1 MNVKELLSFIAFIFY
16 IYIGVYSFF
25 NIKKNIESLLFLIIC
40 VSLAF
45 WSFGYVYAYGNVVNS
60 DFWTR
65 FSAIGW
71 IFFSAST
78 LHLILR
84 FIDNKIFNKVSTQ
97 FLLYVPAIIIFYMR
111 VIIWGEIQVSQ
122 RLQRFYSLYDI
133 VYNNGYL
140 TIALILVAL
149 WSLKQTSI
157 RERSQGRLILITGAI
172 SFLLNIIG
180 VISVN
185 TIHLKLFPAI
195 GQVYAIPM
203 ILGIYYS
210 ILKFHFLKIS
220 PNIIL
225 DEVLEE
231 MMDVFFL
238 LSPEGK
244 VTKINHR
251 TADIVGIPKG
261 KIVNKHIANFFKER
275 DVILNL
281 VDIRNT
287 AERMIEEVNLIDRN
301 LELKPMQISVSRIS
315 DNLTKEL
322 IGIVIIGHDITVK
335 KQLEKQVI
343 KHEEMQ
349 LRLTQLAYHDSLTGL
364 ANRKHFV
371 ERFEEAIS
379 KHNISIEKLGVIF
392 ADLNDFK
399 TVNDTYGH
407 EIGDYLLCQVGDRL
421 KKALSEKSL
430 IARLGGDE
438 FAILVY
444 DILSFEDLNK
454 VMNSISQVFIEPVIR
469 DNISLRISASLG
481 ASIFPEEGSTVDEL
495 ISRADKEMY
504 KMKNQKKLA
513 LK

>member
-16 IYIGVYSFF
+16 IYIGVYSFL

-40 VSLAF
+40 ISLAF
-45 WSFGYVYAYGNVVNS
+45 WSFGYVYAYGNVVHS

-65 FSAIGW
+65 FSAVGW
-71 IFFSAST
+71 IFFSVST

-84 FIDNKIFNKVSTQ
+84 FIDNKIFNKVPAQ

-111 VIIWGEIQVSQ
+111 VIIWGEIQTSQ
-122 RLQRFYSLYDI
+122 GLHRFYGLYDI
-133 VYNNGYL
+133 VYNIGYL

-149 WSLKQTSI
+149 WSLKQTST
-157 RERSQGRLILITGAI
+157 RERSQGRLILITGAL
-172 SFLLNIIG
+172 SFLLNLIG
-180 VISVN
+180 AISVN

-210 ILKFHFLKIS
+210 ILKFQFLKIS

-225 DEVLEE
+225 DEVLAE

-244 VTKINHR
+244 VTKINNR
-251 TADIVGIPKG
+251 TADIVGTSKG
-261 KIVNKHIANFFKER
+261 KILNRHIANFFKER
-275 DVILNL
+275 DAILSL
-281 VDIRNT
+281 VDVSNT
-287 AERMIEEVNLIDRN
+287 PERMLEEVNLIDKNSALR
-301 LELKPMQISVSRIS
+301 PMQISVSRIS
-315 DNLTKEL
+315 DDITKEI

-349 LRLTQLAYHDSLTGL
+349 QKLIQLAYHDSLTGL

-371 ERFEEAIS
+371 ERFEEEIS
-379 KHNISIEKLGVIF
+379 KQNISIKKLGVIF

-399 TVNDTYGH
+399 RVNDTYGH
-407 EIGDYLLCQVGDRL
+407 EAGDYLLCQVGDRL

-444 DILSFEDLNK
+444 DVLSFEDLNK
-454 VMNSISQVFIEPVIR
+454 VMNNISQIFIEPVIK
-469 DNISLRISASLG
+469 DNISLKISASLG
-481 ASIFPEEGSTVDEL
+481 ASIFPEEGITVDEL
-495 ISRADKEMY
+495 INRADKEMY
-504 KMKNQKKLA
+504 KMKKQKKLA